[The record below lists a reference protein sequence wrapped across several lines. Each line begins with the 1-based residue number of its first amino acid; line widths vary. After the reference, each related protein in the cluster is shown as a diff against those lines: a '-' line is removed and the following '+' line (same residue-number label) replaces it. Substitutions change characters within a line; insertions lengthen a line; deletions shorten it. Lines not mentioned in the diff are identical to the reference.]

1 MQHRYSLQYY
11 THNSS
16 LDTQLCLVSFLYR
29 HFELRVRQ
37 GGCHPILEELVHLLR
52 CASYEPARI
61 QQRVELILD
70 RVKVCVLTHAFD
82 QVVLLSKLFYLV
94 SGFVRQYLKVI

>member
-1 MQHRYSLQYY
+1 
-11 THNSS
+11 
-16 LDTQLCLVSFLYR
+16 
-29 HFELRVRQ
+29 
-37 GGCHPILEELVHLLR
+37 LLR

-82 QVVLLSKLFYLV
+82 QVVFLSELFYLV